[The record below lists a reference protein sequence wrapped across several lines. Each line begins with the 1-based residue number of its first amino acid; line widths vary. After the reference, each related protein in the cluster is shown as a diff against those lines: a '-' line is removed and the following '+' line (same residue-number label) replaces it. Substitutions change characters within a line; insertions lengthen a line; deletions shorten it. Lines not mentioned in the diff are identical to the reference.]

1 MITSVPENSGSR
13 NAGSPRSFPPRR
25 PGGGSSEGPRH
36 ALDIF
41 SSVRRHL
48 PVFLIVSF
56 VLVGCG
62 AFVFRNKAKP
72 VYSSQSVVY
81 ISPRF
86 PKVLNTDSEVE
97 LPYDSYFE
105 DQIQTVTRYDIVADA
120 ISQLSSGARHR
131 ADPPLPSEIANL
143 QHSLDVKRI
152 GTSYGMSIGLLGSS
166 PDGLA
171 DIVN

>member
-25 PGGGSSEGPRH
+25 PGVGSSEGQRH
-36 ALDIF
+36 ALYIFSSVF

-86 PKVLNTDSEVE
+86 PKVLNPDSEVE
-97 LPYDSYFE
+97 LPYDSYFQDE
-105 DQIQTVTRYDIVADA
+105 ILTVTRYDIVADA
-120 ISQLSSGARHR
+120 ISQLSETTAFFGYDEDWHV
-131 ADPPLPSEIANL
+131 L
-143 QHSLDVKRI
+143 
-152 GTSYGMSIGLLGSS
+152 
-166 PDGLA
+166 
-171 DIVN
+171 

>member
-13 NAGSPRSFPPRR
+13 NAGSPRSFPPRSQ
-25 PGGGSSEGPRH
+25 GGGASEGQRH
-36 ALDIF
+36 ALYIF

-81 ISPRF
+81 ISPKF
-86 PKVLNTDSEVE
+86 PKVLNPDSEVD
-97 LPYDSYFE
+97 LPYDSYFQ
-105 DQIQTVTRYDIVADA
+105 DQIQTVTRYDIVSDA
-120 ISQLSSGARHR
+120 ITELPYKVRGRSG
-131 ADPPLPSEIANL
+131 PPLPIEIGNL
-143 QHSLDVKRI
+143 H
-152 GTSYGMSIGLLGSS
+152 
-166 PDGLA
+166 
-171 DIVN
+171 